1 MRLALEILL
10 ILYCVQALIRF
21 AIHFL
26 LPYDKRIRQMERNYA
41 MDHKVIARYDDIT
54 LLVQLVMVAL
64 LFATDMRYLSFL
76 TGLFVGMSL
85 IQLYFHRF
93 IRPLPD
99 DKKPESPYPPVKL
112 MSFAIQAQPSL
123 AWREYLLIALAAIWG
138 LSALAAGLIGS

>member
-1 MRLALEILL
+1 MKLALEILL

-41 MDHKVIARYDDIT
+41 KDHKIIARYDDIT
-54 LLVQLVMVAL
+54 LVVQLIMVAL
-64 LFATDMRYLSFL
+64 LFATDMQYLSFL

-93 IRPLPD
+93 IHPLPM
-99 DKKPESPYPPVKL
+99 DKMPESPYPPVKL
-112 MSFAIQAQPSL
+112 MSFAIQAQPNL
-123 AWREYLLIALAAIWG
+123 AWREYLLITATAIWG
-138 LSALAAGLIGS
+138 LYALTVGLIGT